1 MLTAYGFGLIAI
13 VLIRC
18 GRRELSVVGDTK
30 TPMLISLFAVGVN
43 VALKVLLFRPF
54 GAVGLA
60 AATATGAWINLLLL
74 MGLASQRGLMRLDW
88 VFGKSAAATS
98 VASFAL
104 ALFALAATWPAAR
117 FCAGLPRFQNEAE
130 LVLLLAA
137 GAIVYG
143 VVLGAGLFADG
154 RAVAAKTRSR
164 LRAKRSNPSQFPD
177 CFVADTLL
185 ATRLVRTAPRSVPCR
200 RA

>member
-1 MLTAYGFGLIAI
+1 
-13 VLIRC
+13 
-18 GRRELSVVGDTK
+18 
-30 TPMLISLFAVGVN
+30 MLISLFAVGVN
-43 VALKVLLFRPF
+43 VALKVLLFRSF

-74 MGLASQRGLMRLDW
+74 MALGSQRGLMRLDW

-104 ALFALAATWPAAR
+104 ALFALAATWPVAE
-117 FCAGLPRFQNEAE
+117 FCARLPRFQTEAE
-130 LVLLLAA
+130 LLLLLVS

-143 VVLGAGLFADG
+143 VVLGAGLFATG
-154 RAVAAKTRSR
+154 VQ
-164 LRAKRSNPSQFPD
+164 LRRRGGGIASQRRSNPELLDIWIAS
-177 CFVADTLL
+177 ALARLAMTLI
-185 ATRLVRTAPRSVPCR
+185 RTVPRSGPCR